1 MRKRS
6 VRPWRHCMSE
16 ANKQVM
22 CRIAAEVLSANNLAA
37 ATQLVAPDVVDHSAF
52 PGQPPGLEGMRQRWP
67 MLPAPFPDF
76 KITVHAGIAE
86 AALAARRP
94 TGTGPHAAP
103 VFGIPR

>member
-52 PGQPPGLEGMRQRWP
+52 PGQPPGLEGMRQRWA
-67 MLPAPFPDF
+67 MLLAAFPDF
-76 KITVHAGIAE
+76 KITVHAVIAE
-86 AALAARRP
+86 GDLVAMRT
-94 TGTGPHAAP
+94 TGTGTHAGAF
-103 VFGIPR
+103 FGI